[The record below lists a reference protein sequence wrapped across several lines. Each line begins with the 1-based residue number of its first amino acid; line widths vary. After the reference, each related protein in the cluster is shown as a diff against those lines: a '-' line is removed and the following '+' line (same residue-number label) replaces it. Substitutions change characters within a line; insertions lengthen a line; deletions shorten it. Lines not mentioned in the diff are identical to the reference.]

1 MRTTPGTV
9 EAVVENTPFNTYV
22 LDLSMTKAL
31 SSTVLLNLTGK
42 KLPCEEVVRSP
53 PSPKTIL
60 PRSKLMPRTKV
71 LAPVNVSVPTPCL
84 VNPSSLLIFP
94 EKVESPAWLKMSLA
108 PLVDAVMMELLL
120 EVMPPAAVSFKVF
133 GHDQEIPAVMLI
145 LPACVPAPV
154 VLISML
160 VLFKLVPKMLA
171 LTTVLLPE
179 GV

>member
-9 EAVVENTPFNTYV
+9 EAMVENTPFNTYV

-31 SSTVLLNLTGK
+31 SSTVLLNLIGK
-42 KLPCEEVVRSP
+42 KLPCVEVVRSP

-60 PRSKLMPRTKV
+60 PRSKLMPLQKV

-84 VNPSSLLIFP
+84 VNASSLLIFP
-94 EKVESPAWLKMSLA
+94 EKVELPAWLKMTLA
-108 PLVDAVMMELLL
+108 PAADAVMMELLL
-120 EVMPPAAVSFKVF
+120 DVMLPLAVSFKVF
-133 GHDQEIPAVMLI
+133 ACVQEISAVISI

-160 VLFKLVPKMLA
+160 VLFKLVLKVLA